1 MRIMNREYEEAFAEV
16 EEILKIMPI
25 DLVSKIPLKVLRI
38 ISENRAEDY
47 NVKIQEPVGGQ
58 NLKPETI
65 AILGLLYRDY
75 ICTPEEREKLQTE
88 DKEELEKIEREMQ
101 QQYDIGN
108 VFDKRKNNIN
118 QETNEQTQTE
128 LVLYKEPNFIQRIF
142 NLIKGLFKRDKI

>member
-88 DKEELEKIEREMQ
+88 DKEKLEKIEREMQ

-118 QETNEQTQTE
+118 QETNEQAQTE

>member
-1 MRIMNREYEEAFAEV
+1 MNREYEEAFAEV

>member
-1 MRIMNREYEEAFAEV
+1 MNREYEEAFAEV

-25 DLVSKIPLKVLRI
+25 DLVSKIPLKVLRV

-118 QETNEQTQTE
+118 QETNEQAQTE
-128 LVLYKEPNFIQRIF
+128 LVLYKEQNFIQRIF

>member
-1 MRIMNREYEEAFAEV
+1 MNREYEEAFAEV

-88 DKEELEKIEREMQ
+88 DKEELGKIEREMQ

-118 QETNEQTQTE
+118 QETNEQAQTE